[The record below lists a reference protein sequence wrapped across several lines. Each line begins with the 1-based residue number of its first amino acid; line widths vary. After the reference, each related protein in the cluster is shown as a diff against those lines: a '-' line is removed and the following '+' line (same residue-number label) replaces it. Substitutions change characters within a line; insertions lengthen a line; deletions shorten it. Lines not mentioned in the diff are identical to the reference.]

1 MLIMPS
7 VTMKDGTR
15 QRSVTKPLMKPQPAP
30 TARQATTV
38 SGMETS
44 GSSPKPPKPVITVGA
59 MIAAPMTVVSA
70 RTEPTERSMPPM
82 QDDEGHAHREDRVD
96 ARSGPG

>member
-1 MLIMPS
+1 M
-7 VTMKDGTR
+7 
-15 QRSVTKPLMKPQPAP
+15 
-30 TARQATTV
+30 V

-59 MIAAPMTVVSA
+59 RIAAPMTVVSA

-82 QDDEGHAHREDRVD
+82 RMTNVMPT
-96 ARSGPG
+96 ARIVLMEIWPRMTEKLSVVAK